1 MSAKDWRKQKMSP
14 KSYPYEVLAVNQNSL
29 LPSPFRP
36 FPFLRNPHAQ
46 TLLGHLMPGP
56 RLALPTQV
64 RTVALGDGDRLAVHE
79 NVPPDWS
86 DGQGIVILVHGLGGS
101 NRSGYQL
108 RLAKRFLQH
117 GCRVLR
123 VDLRGAGA
131 GAGLARKTYH
141 AGCSGDLR
149 AIVLDVHQRHPDSEI
164 VLVGMSLGGNIVLK
178 LAGEAGIDPIPGLR
192 AVAAVG
198 PPIDLERCAF
208 LMARRPFY
216 DKYFARNL
224 VKQVRWH
231 QRHFPEVIL
240 PDFPRRPTMRQFDD
254 LLTAPRW
261 GFADALDYY
270 RRASALSVLSQVR
283 VPAFMLT
290 ARDDPFIAVESFEN
304 LPRLNGLEVHIAEH
318 GGHLGF
324 LGRDGAGGFRWAE
337 RRVFEWVLRQF
348 VDPISISVEKHSPLK
363 IHQ

>member
-1 MSAKDWRKQKMSP
+1 MLAKSSQDQ
-14 KSYPYEVLAVNQNSL
+14 VLAINQNSVHPL
-29 LPSPFRP
+29 RFRP
-36 FPFLRNPHAQ
+36 LPFLRNPHAQ

-56 RLALPTQV
+56 RLAFPTRV
-64 RTVALGDGDRLAVHE
+64 RTVALVDGDLLAVHE
-79 NVPPDWS
+79 NVPPGWR

-101 NRSGYQL
+101 HRSGYIL

-131 GAGLARKTYH
+131 GAGLARRTYH

-149 AIVLDVHQRHPDSEI
+149 AVVLDVHQRDPGSEM

-178 LAGEAGIDPIPGLR
+178 LAGEAASDPVPGLR

-208 LMARRPFY
+208 LMSRRPFY
-216 DKYFARNL
+216 DRYFARNL

-231 QRHFPEVIL
+231 QRHFPEVSL
-240 PDFPRRPTMRQFDD
+240 PQFPRRLIMRQFDD

-261 GFADALDYY
+261 GFTDALDYY
-270 RRASALSVLSQVR
+270 RRASALPVLSQVR
-283 VPAFMLT
+283 VPAFILT
-290 ARDDPFIAVESFEN
+290 ARDDPFIAVESFED
-304 LPRLNGLEVHIAEH
+304 LAGVNGLEVHIAEH

-348 VDPISISVEKHSPLK
+348 IDPISITVQNHSPLE

>member
-1 MSAKDWRKQKMSP
+1 MPA
-14 KSYPYEVLAVNQNSL
+14 KSYQDGVLDVSQDSL
-29 LPSPFRP
+29 DPSPFRP

-56 RLALPTQV
+56 HLAFPTQV
-64 RTVALGDGDRLAVHE
+64 RTVALADGDRLAVHE
-79 NVPPDWS
+79 NVPRDWR
-86 DGQGIVILVHGLGGS
+86 DDQGVVIVVHGLGGS
-101 NRSGYQL
+101 HRSGYML

-131 GAGLARKTYH
+131 GAGLARQTYH
-141 AGCSGDLR
+141 AGCSSDLR
-149 AIVLDVHQRHPDSEI
+149 VVVIDVHQRNPGSEI

-178 LAGEAGIDPIPGLR
+178 LAGEAGADPVPGLR
-192 AVAAVG
+192 AVAAMG

-208 LMARRPFY
+208 LMAQRPFY
-216 DKYFARNL
+216 DRYFARNL

-270 RRASALSVLSQVR
+270 RRASALPVLSQVR
-283 VPAFMLT
+283 VPAFILT
-290 ARDDPFIAVESFEN
+290 ARDDPFIAVESFED
-304 LPRLNGLEVHIAEH
+304 LPRCDGLEVHIAEH

-324 LGRDGAGGFRWAE
+324 LGRDGGGGFRWAE

-348 VDPISISVEKHSPLK
+348 MDPISMSVEKHSPFEIRK
-363 IHQ
+363 